1 MGPEV
6 SSARQDASIARSC
19 IRFCTKVRRV
29 RKSSTYSSLVKL
41 LKAAGIHVI
50 VSGQNIAQGPAQ
62 KSILLDGDEPDLVL
76 SNVASS
82 TVQDSEEHFFQV
94 YNALPYISAASHEAV
109 QKEARAHLVRRPM
122 AHAAPERIHHKKPA
136 HGPYS
141 FPNIPR
147 QACPCHLPTLPRL
160 DLQQETCL
168 ESVAKRPADAAGD
181 DARHDRDETT

>member
-1 MGPEV
+1 VSEV
-6 SSARQDASIARSC
+6 ERIFGYQCRQFRTEFDNLGVH
-19 IRFCTKVRRV
+19 FETLD
-29 RKSSTYSSLVKL
+29 STYSSLVKL

-109 QKEARAHLVRRPM
+109 QKEARALLLT
-122 AHAAPERIHHKKPA
+122 
-136 HGPYS
+136 HGENS
-141 FPNIPR
+141 
-147 QACPCHLPTLPRL
+147 
-160 DLQQETCL
+160 L
-168 ESVAKRPADAAGD
+168 EI
-181 DARHDRDETT
+181 